1 MMGEVVGKAAS
12 ICIKESCSPRD
23 VYQYHLDEL
32 KELMNMPGRA
42 RRATP
47 NDAIDPNAALPEV
60 AQHPAPPRQG
70 KGKPEATATAT
81 VGDGGIDPAKLPGI
95 VIDDSKAKLTGSWSS
110 GEGIKGFVGRHYLYD
125 GGGGGKGEC
134 TARFEF
140 TVPTAGA
147 YEVRFAYAA
156 HENRATNVPVMIQ
169 SADGEKTVTVNEQ
182 VAPTLSGF
190 MSLGTFRFDP
200 AKPGAVVVTN
210 KGTKGHVSVDAVQVV
225 PAK

>member
-1 MMGEVVGKAAS
+1 
-12 ICIKESCSPRD
+12 

-32 KELMNMPGRA
+32 KELMNLPGRA

-47 NDAIDPNAALPEV
+47 NDAIDPNAPLPEV

-70 KGKPEATATAT
+70 RGKPEAT
-81 VGDGGIDPAKLPGI
+81 VGEGGIDPAKLPGI
-95 VIDDSKAKLTGSWSS
+95 VIDDTKAKLTGAWAS
-110 GEGIKGFVGRHYLYD
+110 GQGIKGFIGQHYLYD
-125 GGGGGKGEC
+125 TSSGKGDC

-156 HENRATNVPVMIQ
+156 HENRATKVPVTIQ
-169 SADGEKTVTVNEQ
+169 SAEGEKTVMVNEQ
-182 VAPTLSGF
+182 EAPKLAGF
-190 MSLGTFRFDP
+190 TSLGVFQFDP
-200 AKPGAVVVTN
+200 TKPAAIVVTN
-210 KGTKGHVSVDAVQVV
+210 KGTKGHVSVDAVQIV